1 VSVVAR
7 RAEMGEQLVP
17 IVPSKRARRPR
28 LTPGRALRYATL
40 IVLSILFI
48 APMAYMVTASFQP
61 LSQMF
66 QNPPQWIPL
75 HPTLDNYIGFFN
87 SDRPIYRWFFNSVFV
102 SGTVTVGGL
111 FTSSLVAYTFAK
123 RKFPGRDL
131 LFFMGL
137 AVLMLPGEVLQ
148 IPQYLILR
156 YFPLLGGNNL
166 QGIGGHGMLDSYL
179 GLIVPSLG
187 GGAFSVFLLRQYMKS
202 AVPDELIDA
211 ARVDGAGHFRI
222 YWKVVMPLCK
232 PAVAALAIFTFQV
245 VWQDLY
251 GPLIL
256 INSDRMYT
264 LPLGLA
270 LFVRGN
276 QTVWNLVMAGSVI
289 ATVPMVIIFAIFQ
302 KQFVRGISLSGSGVK
317 G

>member
-1 VSVVAR
+1 MSVVER
-7 RAEMGEQLVP
+7 IETGEPALP
-17 IVPSKRARRPR
+17 IVLPKRRRKPVK
-28 LTPGRALRYATL
+28 PGRVLRYVTL
-40 IVLSILFI
+40 IVLSIVFV

-61 LSQMF
+61 LSRMF
-66 QNPPQWIPL
+66 QNPPEWIPL
-75 HPTLDNYIGFFN
+75 HPTLDNYIGFFQ

-102 SGTVTVGGL
+102 SGTVTASSL
-111 FTSSLVAYTFAK
+111 FVSSLVAYTFAK

-131 LFFMGL
+131 LFFVGL

-156 YFPLLGGNNL
+156 FMPLFGGNNVN
-166 QGIGGHGMLDSYL
+166 GVGGHGMLDSYL

-187 GGAFSVFLLRQYMKS
+187 GSAFSVFLLRQYMKS

-245 VWQDLY
+245 IWQDLY
-251 GPLIL
+251 GPLII
-256 INSDRMYT
+256 INSSQLYT

-270 LFVRGN
+270 LFVQGN
-276 QTVWNLVMAGSVI
+276 RTVWNLVMAGSVL
-289 ATVPMVIIFAIFQ
+289 ATLPMVVVFAIFQ

>member
-1 VSVVAR
+1 MAIVEQRV
-7 RAEMGEQLVP
+7 ETGEQ
-17 IVPSKRARRPR
+17 IVPVIPQRRRQPTR
-28 LTPGRALRYATL
+28 PGRVLRYATL
-40 IVLSILFI
+40 IILSILFV

-61 LSQMF
+61 LERMF
-66 QNPPQWIPL
+66 QNPPQWIPTS
-75 HPTLDNYIGFFN
+75 PTLDNYIGFF
-87 SDRPIYRWFFNSVFV
+87 SADRPIYRWFFNSVFV
-102 SGTVTVGGL
+102 STTITVTSL
-111 FTSSLVAYTFAK
+111 FFSSLVAYTFAK

-148 IPQYLILR
+148 IPNYLIMR
-156 YFPLLGGNNL
+156 FFPLLGGNDINGL
-166 QGIGGHGMLDSYL
+166 GGNGMLDSYW
-179 GLIVPSLG
+179 GLILPSLG
-187 GGAFSVFLLRQYMKS
+187 GGAFSIFLLRQYMKS

-222 YWKVVMPLCK
+222 YWQVVMPLCR
-232 PAVAALAIFTFQV
+232 PVIAALAIFTFQI

-256 INSDRMYT
+256 ISSRQMYT

-270 LFVRGN
+270 LFVQGN
-276 QTVWNLVMAGSVI
+276 RTLWNLVMAGSVL
-289 ATVPMVIIFAIFQ
+289 ATLPMVIVFLVFQ
-302 KQFVRGISLSGSGVK
+302 KHFVKGISVSGSGVK